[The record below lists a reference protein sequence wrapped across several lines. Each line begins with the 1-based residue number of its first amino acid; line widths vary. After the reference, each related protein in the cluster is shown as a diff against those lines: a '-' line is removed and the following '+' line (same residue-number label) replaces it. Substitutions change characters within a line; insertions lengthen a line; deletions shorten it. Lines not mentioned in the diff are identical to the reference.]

1 MKFVKSMLV
10 FCAVT
15 VLVGGAPGAALAGNL
30 VQNGDFSEYTNFT
43 PTDANPYTIFSPK
56 NGSNVVVAHW
66 SVSFNG
72 NNSGINWLVTP
83 SSDNK
88 APIYNA
94 TGAPGGTN
102 YVSLDGGFNYTSMSQ
117 VIEGLTSGVTY
128 TLDFDYS
135 YGQQLGE
142 NGGRNDGYFVKFGG
156 VNVANDG
163 PHYYGSHV
171 FSGWFHETVDIVATG
186 PTETLEFFAT
196 GNPNVPPMT
205 QFANVTLEAPASV
218 PEPSTLGLGCT
229 ALVFAGIY
237 SLRRRAQLA
246 NA

>member
-1 MKFVKSMLV
+1 MKFVRSMLV

-15 VLVGGAPGAALAGNL
+15 ALVGGAPGAALASNL

-43 PTDANPYTIFSPK
+43 PTNANPYTIFSPK
-56 NGSNVVVAHW
+56 NGSPVVVAHW

-72 NNSGINWLVTP
+72 DNNGINWLVTP

-117 VIEGLTSGVTY
+117 VIEGLTDGVTY
-128 TLDFDYS
+128 KLDFDYS
-135 YGQQLGE
+135 YGQQIGQ
-142 NGGRNDGYFVKFGG
+142 NGGRYDGYVVQFGG
-156 VNVANDG
+156 VNVDSDG
-163 PHYYGSHV
+163 PNGYASHV

-186 PTETLEFFAT
+186 PTETLTFFAT

-205 QFANVTLEAPASV
+205 QFANITLEAPASV

-229 ALVFAGIY
+229 ALVFSGIY

>member
-1 MKFVKSMLV
+1 MLV

-15 VLVGGAPGAALAGNL
+15 ALVGGAPGAALAENL

-43 PTDANPYTIFSPK
+43 PTDAHPYTIFSPK
-56 NGSNVVVAHW
+56 DGSNVVVAHW

-72 NNSGINWLVTP
+72 NDAGINWLVTP
-83 SSDNK
+83 SSDDK
-88 APIYNA
+88 APVYNA

-102 YVSLDGGFNYTSMSQ
+102 YVSLDGGYNYTSMSQ
-117 VIEGLTSGVTY
+117 VIEGLTVGVTY

-135 YGQQLGE
+135 YGQQNGQ
-142 NGGRNDGYFVKFGG
+142 NGGRNDGYVVTFGG
-156 VNVANDG
+156 DNVATDG

-186 PTETLEFFAT
+186 STETLTFFAT

>member
-1 MKFVKSMLV
+1 MKFVRSMLV

-15 VLVGGAPGAALAGNL
+15 ALVGGAPGAALAANL

-43 PTDANPYTIFSPK
+43 PTDALPYTIFSPK

-72 NNSGINWLVTP
+72 DNNGINWLVTP

-88 APIYNA
+88 SAVYNA

-117 VIEGLTSGVTY
+117 VIQGLTVGDTY

-135 YGQQLGE
+135 YGQQVGQ
-142 NGGRNDGYFVKFGG
+142 NGGRNDGFIVKFGG
-156 VNVANDG
+156 VNVDTDG

-171 FSGWFHETVDIVATG
+171 FSGWFHTTVDIVATG
-186 PTETLEFFAT
+186 STETLTFVAT
-196 GNPNVPPMT
+196 GSPNVPPMT
-205 QFANVTLEAPASV
+205 QFANITLQAPASV

>member
-1 MKFVKSMLV
+1 MKFVRSMLV

-15 VLVGGAPGAALAGNL
+15 ALVGGAPGAALASNL

-43 PTDANPYTIFSPK
+43 PTNANPYTIFSPK
-56 NGSNVVVAHW
+56 NGSPVVVAHW

-72 NNSGINWLVTP
+72 DQGINVLVTP

-88 APIYNA
+88 SAVSNA
-94 TGAPGGTN
+94 TAAPGNTN
-102 YVSLDGGFNYTSMSQ
+102 YVALDGGFNYTSMSQ
-117 VIEGLTSGVTY
+117 VIGGLTAGVTY

-135 YGQQLGE
+135 YGQLY
-142 NGGRNDGYFVKFGG
+142 NTFGG
-156 VNVANDG
+156 HNSGYIVQFGGHNVATDG
-163 PHYYGSHV
+163 PHSYGSHV

-186 PTETLEFFAT
+186 PTETLTFFAT

-205 QFANVTLEAPASV
+205 QFANITLEAPASV

>member
-1 MKFVKSMLV
+1 MKFVRSMLV

-15 VLVGGAPGAALAGNL
+15 ALVGGAPGAALAGNL
-30 VQNGDFSEYTNFT
+30 VQNGDFSEYTNWT
-43 PTDANPYTIFSPK
+43 PTDNNPFTVFSPK
-56 NGSNVVVAHW
+56 GGSNIVVTHW

-72 NNSGINWLVTP
+72 DQGINVLVTP

-88 APIYNA
+88 SVVHNGTP
-94 TGAPGGTN
+94 APGNTN

-117 VIEGLTSGVTY
+117 VIEGLTVGDTY

-135 YGQQLGE
+135 YGQQVGQ
-142 NGGRNDGYFVKFGG
+142 NGGRNDGFIVKFGG
-156 VNVANDG
+156 VNVDSDG

-186 PTETLEFFAT
+186 STETLTFFAT

-205 QFANVTLEAPASV
+205 QFANITLQAPASV

>member
-15 VLVGGAPGAALAGNL
+15 VLVGGSPGAALAGNL

-43 PTDANPYTIFSPK
+43 PTDTIPYTIFSPK
-56 NGSNVVVAHW
+56 LNSNIVVAHW
-66 SVSFNG
+66 TVSFNG
-72 NNSGINWLVTP
+72 DNNGINWLVTP

-102 YVSLDGGFNYTSMSQ
+102 YVSLDGGYNYTSMQ
-117 VIEGLTSGVTY
+117 QEIEGLTPGVTY

-135 YGQQLGE
+135 YGQQLGQ
-142 NGGRNDGYFVKFGG
+142 NGGRNNGYIVNFGG
-156 VNVANDG
+156 NFVSIDQ
-163 PHYYGSHV
+163 PHYYGSHE
-171 FSGWFHETVDIVATG
+171 FSGWFHKTVDVVATG
-186 PTETLEFFAT
+186 TSDKLTFFAT

-205 QFANVTLEAPASV
+205 QFANISLEAPASV
-218 PEPSTLGLGCT
+218 PEPSSLGLGCT

-246 NA
+246 NV